1 MQFISSSILQHCNGC
16 IHGEII
22 GVHDSPSSHRAKVQ
36 LEKKVKSEAFMQC
49 KNNQTVMFVAGEG
62 RQARNSSRIFHIEIQ
77 YSIYFV
83 SKKDVDLKTSTCNNR
98 IVPSKSWQ
106 LAEYLIIEYLAT
118 FDSHTMLADTG

>member
-1 MQFISSSILQHCNGC
+1 
-16 IHGEII
+16 
-22 GVHDSPSSHRAKVQ
+22 
-36 LEKKVKSEAFMQC
+36 MQC

-98 IVPSKSWQ
+98 IVPRKSWQ

-118 FDSHTMLADTG
+118 FESTETTGYCARETKPDWPLIRHYILHVIQ